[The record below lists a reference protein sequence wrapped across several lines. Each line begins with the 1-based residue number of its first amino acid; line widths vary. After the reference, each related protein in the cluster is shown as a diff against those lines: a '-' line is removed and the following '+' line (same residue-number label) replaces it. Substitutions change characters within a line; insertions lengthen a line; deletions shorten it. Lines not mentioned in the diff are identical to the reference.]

1 MATAKKSTSRVA
13 AIASVFM
20 GVLFIFAGG
29 TKLAGMQMHL
39 DQFAHWGYP
48 IWFMYVVGAIEVA
61 GAVAL
66 LIPATRFYGAV
77 LLTCSLAGASITL
90 VRAGEARSLPFTV
103 LLMVS
108 AALIAWL
115 TRPAAPSQQ
124 SAPS

>member
-1 MATAKKSTSRVA
+1 MATAKKSSSRIA
-13 AIASVFM
+13 TIASVFM
-20 GVLFIFAGG
+20 AVLFLFAGG

-48 IWFMYVVGAIEVA
+48 IWFMYVVGVIEVA

-66 LIPATRFYGAV
+66 LIPRTRFYVAV
-77 LLTCSLAGASITL
+77 LLTCSLAGASLTL
-90 VRAGEARSLPFTV
+90 VRAGEARSLPFTA

-108 AALIAWL
+108 AVLIAWL
-115 TRPAAPSQQ
+115 NRPAAASRQ